1 MVERRPR
8 GLYAACQMQRHLLPL
23 VALVL
28 AGCATAPAPIATQ
41 ATPRSPA
48 ASAPVETSAGIATY
62 EPQWGQTVRPVPAAT
77 GRAMVSAADPRAAEA
92 GALMLAKGGTAAD
105 AAIAT
110 MIALTVVEGQ
120 ASGIGGGAFAM
131 WHDPDTGAL
140 VTLDGRE
147 RAPAAATPGRFL
159 RADGTPMGFRE
170 AVPGGASVGV
180 PGVIRLAAEMHR
192 RWGTLPWAT
201 LFAPSI
207 AMARDGIL
215 LSERFVRF
223 ATFRADLLRASPSA
237 AAVFLAPDGT
247 VWPVGHRLR
256 QPELAATLE
265 AIARDGPDA
274 FYCGPVAAA
283 ISRAV
288 ATAFANPAALTEA
301 DLAAYRVTERAPLC
315 GRYRDRRICTMAP
328 PSAGGIALLQILG
341 QLERFDLARL
351 GPDDPLAWHL
361 IAESMRLAMADREA
375 WGGDPDFAPVPVAG
389 LLAPDYLAARSALI
403 RIDRAMPTVTA
414 GTPAGEQPRA
424 MQRLADVP
432 ATSHLVA
439 VDARGRVANVT
450 STIEAPFGSGI
461 LVGGF
466 FLNNELT
473 DFDFLPT
480 RDGRPAVNRVEPG
493 KRPRSSMTP
502 TLVFAPDGRLE
513 AAIGAAGG
521 ATIIAQVAR
530 AVIALVDWG
539 MPVDQALAVPGIM
552 ADRRGIRYEAG
563 SRLEGMAATWKALG
577 HAAEPATLPLKTNAI
592 GRDGDRWRGA
602 ADPRSEGAAIV
613 APEGG
618 RP

>member
-8 GLYAACQMQRHLLPL
+8 RLYAARPMRHLLVSL
-23 VALVL
+23 LALAL
-28 AGCATAPAPIATQ
+28 AGCATAPAVP
-41 ATPRSPA
+41 PA
-48 ASAPVETSAGIATY
+48 VETSATIATY
-62 EPQWGQTVRPVPAAT
+62 EPQWGQTVRPVAAAT

-120 ASGIGGGAFAM
+120 SSGIGGGAFAM
-131 WHDPDTGAL
+131 WHDPATGET

-147 RAPAAATPGRFL
+147 RAPAAATPDRFL
-159 RADGTPMGFRE
+159 KADGAPMGFRE
-170 AVPGGASVGV
+170 AVPGGKSVGV

-201 LFAPSI
+201 LFEPSI

-223 ATFRADLLRASPSA
+223 AGFRADLLRASPA
-237 AAVFLAPDGT
+237 AAALFLDPEGR
-247 VWPVGHRLR
+247 VWPAGHRLR

-265 AIARDGPDA
+265 AIARGGPDA
-274 FYCGPVAAA
+274 FYTGPIAAA
-283 ISRAV
+283 IGEAV
-288 ATAFANPAALTEA
+288 ATAFANPATLTPA
-301 DLAAYRVTERAPLC
+301 DLAAYRVAERAPLC
-315 GRYRDRRICTMAP
+315 GTYRNRRICSMGP
-328 PSAGGIALLQILG
+328 PSAGGIALIQILG
-341 QLERFDLARL
+341 QLERFDLAAL
-351 GPDDPLAWHL
+351 GPDNPLAWHL

-375 WGGDPDFAPVPVAG
+375 WTGDADFAPVPVAG
-389 LLAPDYLAARSALI
+389 LLAPSYLARRSALI
-403 RIDRAMPTVTA
+403 RIDRAMPAVSA
-414 GTPAGEQPRA
+414 GTPDGALPRA
-424 MQRLADVP
+424 MHRLADVP

-439 VDARGRVANVT
+439 ADSAGRVANVT
-450 STIEAPFGSGI
+450 STIEAPFGSGL
-461 LVGGF
+461 LVRGF

-480 RDGRPAVNRVEPG
+480 RDGRDAVNRVEPG

-513 AAIGAAGG
+513 AALGAAGG

-530 AVIALVDWG
+530 AVIAIVDWG
-539 MPVDQALAVPGIM
+539 MPVDQALAVPGLM

-563 SRLEGMAATWKALG
+563 SRLEGMAATWKAMG
-577 HAAEPATLPLKTNAI
+577 HAVEPATLPLKANAI
-592 GRDGDRWRGA
+592 GREEKGWRGA
-602 ADPRSEGAAIV
+602 ADPRSEGAAV
-613 APEGG
+613 AAPEGG